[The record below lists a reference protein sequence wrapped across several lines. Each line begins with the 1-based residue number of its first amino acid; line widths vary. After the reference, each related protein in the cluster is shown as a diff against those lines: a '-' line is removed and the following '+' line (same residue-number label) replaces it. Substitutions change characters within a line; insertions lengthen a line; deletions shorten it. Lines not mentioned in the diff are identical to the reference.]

1 LRAVVVAAVLAISCG
16 GKSPLPLA
24 PPPAMD
30 AGESGWGSP
39 SPTPA
44 DDLGSASDGA
54 IAPTMTD
61 DGGAGGSGATCVQ
74 DTDCATDYICGKS
87 GTCGEGCV
95 LRPANCY
102 NGYVCDPTTGRC
114 HL

>member
-1 LRAVVVAAVLAISCG
+1 MARAATAVLALMISCG

-44 DDLGSASDGA
+44 DDLGGASDGA
-54 IAPTMTD
+54 LAPTSD
-61 DGGAGGSGATCVQ
+61 DGGAGAPCVQ
-74 DTDCATDYICGKS
+74 DSDCATDYICGKS
-87 GTCGEGCV
+87 ATCSEGCV

-114 HL
+114 HA